1 MDVILPFLAIIGIS
15 IIVFVLLREFF
26 CWYIKINKQI
36 KIQQLMLETM
46 LKLVEQNGGNVNW
59 EEVNEILG
67 KK

>member
-36 KIQQLMLETM
+36 RIQQLMLETM